1 MPVCMTFIDFEKAFD
16 SLKAEAVME
25 AVEKLDIEWQ
35 YQRLIRYIY
44 ETATATITVNG
55 EKDTIQLKRGI
66 RQGDAL
72 SPKLFT
78 AALQDKIRNI
88 DWSNGGLDICGEK
101 LTHLMYADDIVLF
114 AEDMETLQGMVNKVY
129 AACLEIG
136 LRINR
141 SKTKSMCNGYILNR
155 KNIYLENEKIELV
168 ERFVYSGQVI
178 ELNNKVAPEITKR
191 IQTAWAAFSKLSYI
205 LKDVNTPINLRRKV
219 LNQCINPVTTY
230 ASETWTL
237 TKGLEERL
245 ATTQR
250 KMERLM
256 LGITLRDKWTMER
269 IRGATGVSDVVEAAK
284 RSKWRWAGHVAR
296 CGMERW
302 IARLTSWRPRRNRE
316 VGRPRR
322 RWEDELV
329 WFEMDWRD
337 LAQNRDVWKMNGEAF
352 IQEWIE
358 NG

>member
-1 MPVCMTFIDFEKAFD
+1 MTFIDFEKAFD

-168 ERFVYSGQVI
+168 ERFVYLGQVI

-219 LNQCINPVTTY
+219 LNQCINPVITY
-230 ASETWTL
+230 ASETWAL

-256 LGITLRDKWTMER
+256 LGITLRDK
-269 IRGATGVSDVVEAAK
+269 
-284 RSKWRWAGHVAR
+284 
-296 CGMERW
+296 
-302 IARLTSWRPRRNRE
+302 
-316 VGRPRR
+316 
-322 RWEDELV
+322 
-329 WFEMDWRD
+329 
-337 LAQNRDVWKMNGEAF
+337 
-352 IQEWIE
+352 
-358 NG
+358 